1 VRYAD
6 RVVRPARDS
15 TERSNWLR
23 FAERAAR
30 IGFEPT
36 PLNVILLSA
45 FVVSLLV
52 LIGMTAVLADGR
64 IYGWEVDLTREFQ
77 RVDYPQW
84 AFDLTANRLTNSDTP
99 IGAAIILSV
108 VALLWLLRL
117 RIEAGLLL
125 LLSVP
130 LHVAANFPK
139 LLVERERPSDVI
151 DGISGFGG
159 IKSFPSGHAEFAI
172 TFYGFLLYVA
182 IIHIENRL
190 ARAGLVAAGVGM
202 ALAVGFARIEVGK
215 HWPLDIVGGYVIG
228 VGILAALIW
237 AQRTLRRAAQ
247 TVD

>member
-1 VRYAD
+1 MRYAD
-6 RVVRPARDS
+6 RVSSPAKQTAKRGD
-15 TERSNWLR
+15 WLR
-23 FAERAAR
+23 FVERAAR

-36 PLNVILLSA
+36 FTNVVLLSTFA
-45 FVVSLLV
+45 ISLII
-52 LIGMTAVLADGR
+52 LIGMTIILADGE
-64 IYGWEVDLTREFQ
+64 IYGWETDVTREFQ
-77 RVDYPQW
+77 KTDYPQW

-108 VALLWLLRL
+108 VAALWLLRL

-151 DGISGFGG
+151 DGIDGFGG

-182 IIHIENRL
+182 IIHVHNTLVRVSL
-190 ARAGLVAAGVGM
+190 AVAGVAM
-202 ALAVGFARIEVGK
+202 ALIVGFARIEVGK
-215 HWPLDIVGGYVIG
+215 HWPLDVVAGYVIG
-228 VGILAALIW
+228 TGILAALVW
-237 AQRTLRRAAQ
+237 AQRTLTRAAR